1 MQVSQLIS
9 QKRLVLHDEFGLPL
23 CLAQVGPVNGC
34 AHPPTGE
41 VYADLQCASRAF
53 PRPRRAPRADL
64 NRPVD
69 RRAPATRR
77 GGTACQMVQRRA
89 GPFFSALTLFYNYE
103 LSLVRRW
110 RSEKPPLQA
119 RVRVCVQNV
128 HKGRVEEQGEIGEED
143 GLAPSEPSAHS
154 LGQFRGTH

>member
-9 QKRLVLHDEFGLPL
+9 QKRLDLHDEFGLPL
-23 CLAQVGPVNGC
+23 FPAQVGPVNGC
-34 AHPPTGE
+34 AHPPMGE

-89 GPFFSALTLFYNYE
+89 GPFFSAVTLFYNYE
-103 LSLVRRW
+103 L
-110 RSEKPPLQA
+110 RST
-119 RVRVCVQNV
+119 
-128 HKGRVEEQGEIGEED
+128 
-143 GLAPSEPSAHS
+143 APVAV
-154 LGQFRGTH
+154 